1 MPRIQLA
8 YWHGSHA
15 PGDEVD
21 VTDEEL
27 HALRRDGRV
36 AAVVENSA
44 PAPQPAP
51 PAPAESVA
59 EPETPAPEG
68 RARKGR

>member
-8 YWHGSHA
+8 YWHGEHA

-21 VTDEEL
+21 VTDDEL

-36 AAVVENSA
+36 AAVLED
-44 PAPQPAP
+44 PAATPQPAP
-51 PAPAESVA
+51 AAPAEPEP